1 MALNI
6 EYIVGN
12 PNYDIQSNAKRKAST
27 RYFSGIRKT
36 VSGIFNRGY
45 EAISSYMT
53 KRTEEA
59 TVREDA
65 EDAAYLGTTNISELV
80 NQIMV
85 RCEERSKPDL
95 RSRKKE
101 VHAYR
106 TANVSDIDQVLIHNY
121 AFDNRIRQKV
131 IKGLVNNNFDVH
143 DSKETH
149 YCKRTLAIIAE
160 NERRQRVY
168 SWRGNP
174 KMDLSLK
181 YA

>member
-1 MALNI
+1 MALEIQVNA
-6 EYIVGN
+6 GN
-12 PNYDIQSNAKRKAST
+12 AAYNEERRKST
-27 RYFSGIRKT
+27 GYFSGIRKT

-59 TVREDA
+59 VARENI
-65 EDAAYLGTTNISELV
+65 EDAAYLGTTNIGELV

-85 RCEERSKPDL
+85 RCNERANPDPFTL
-95 RSRKKE
+95 AMSRKKE
-101 VHAYR
+101 VHAYK

-121 AFDNRIRQKV
+121 AFDNRIRNKV
-131 IKGLVNNNFDVH
+131 IKRLVNNDFDVH

-149 YCKRTLAIIAE
+149 YCKRTLAVIAE
-160 NERRQRVY
+160 NKERQRTY
-168 SWRGNP
+168 SWRSNP
-174 KMDLSLK
+174 KMQLDLR